1 MRTTTMNARL
11 LDRKFRRM
19 GARVKVETLDDRAAR
34 DGRRVSIDVRRDA
47 EGEYFEVRV
56 PGRDAPTV
64 DAIDVRP
71 RQRHLLLLVKDG
83 DRAEVEKQKF
93 LCGHD
98 ERAWFVAAVPE
109 AAGVADVR
117 TAMEALR
124 PPIVRRSLLKHRVK
138 PRDRDRRRNAGYIR
152 QGEWFFLPEPGLRPP
167 DALVLRDEPLRRG
180 AGKPH
185 RVQYL
190 FRRGGVTVYVSRQ
203 HPNGLTEGQYRKF
216 LQRHPKTPLDFTPM
230 RSDMEVYAKG
240 RVSHADH
247 RTIVLPGWHRVVM
260 NTETQARAMRSV
272 AFLD

>member
-1 MRTTTMNARL
+1 MNANL

-19 GARVKVETLDDRAAR
+19 GARVKVDTLDSRAAR

-47 EGEYFEVRV
+47 EGEYFEVRL
-56 PGRDAPTV
+56 PGRDAPMV

-71 RQRHLLLLVKDG
+71 RQRHLLLMVKDG
-83 DRAEVEKQKF
+83 DRPGAEKQKF

-98 ERAWFVAAVPE
+98 ERAWFVAAIPE
-109 AAGVADVR
+109 AVGVADVR

-124 PPIVRRSLLKHRVK
+124 PPIVRRSLLEHGVK
-138 PRDRDRRRNAGYIR
+138 PRDRNRRRNAGHIR
-152 QGEWFFLPEPGLRPP
+152 QGEWFFLPQPGLRPP
-167 DALVLRDEPLRRG
+167 EALVLRDEPLRRG

-190 FRRGGVTVYVSRQ
+190 FRRGGVTVYVSRE
-203 HPNGLTEGQYRKF
+203 HPNGLTEDQYLKY
-216 LQRHPKTPLDFTPM
+216 LQRGPKSPLVFTPM
-230 RSDMEVYAKG
+230 RRDMEVYARG

-247 RTIVLPGWHRVVM
+247 RTIVLPDWHRVVL

>member
-1 MRTTTMNARL
+1 MRTTTMNAHL

-19 GARVKVETLDDRAAR
+19 GARVKVETLDNRAAR
-34 DGRRVSIDVRRDA
+34 DGHRVSIDVRRDA
-47 EGEYFEVRV
+47 EGEYFEVRL

-83 DRAEVEKQKF
+83 DRAGVEKQKF

-109 AAGVADVR
+109 ATGVADVR

-124 PPIVRRSLLKHRVK
+124 PPIVRQSLLQHRVK
-138 PRDRDRRRNAGYIR
+138 SRDRDRRRNAGYIR
-152 QGEWFFLPEPGLRPP
+152 QGEWFFVPEPGLRPSG
-167 DALVLRDEPLRRG
+167 ALVLRDEPLRRG

-190 FRRGGVTVYVSRQ
+190 FRRGGDTVYVSRQ
-203 HPNGLTEGQYRKF
+203 HSDGLTEGQYRKF
-216 LQRHPKTPLDFTPM
+216 LQRNPNSPLIFTVM
-230 RSDMEVYAKG
+230 RRDMEVYAKG

-247 RTIVLPGWHRVVM
+247 RTIVLPGWHRVVL